1 MFPWMGNRSLTE
13 SGLKSKSINI
23 LQLRFWMWKFTGL
36 RMTLWLKMTCIWN
49 FRKETMTVCPWKGWL
64 GGMTEVCNLT
74 YVDLFLKIQLVDP
87 TGPSIYDRSIQGFC
101 ITSHLVFVRLGN
113 LNRKSSNQTNF
124 LKIFW
129 LFESMSCIS
138 HSLKKNSGIFF
149 CTKKT
154 WSPIKTVGVF
164 ESIKMTSQL
173 VNWRGCFSW
182 RGMHKV
188 EPLEPTPEVRCWIVT
203 LETQDLSCSHQGGRI
218 CRLVFSDAKGILVL
232 YLQIAKYLVWCEK
245 FPGIFEVHFLIKW
258 YRFNLEVGR
267 SWFFQ
272 WGTVGTLEN

>member
-1 MFPWMGNRSLTE
+1 ME
-13 SGLKSKSINI
+13 
-23 LQLRFWMWKFTGL
+23 FTGL

-87 TGPSIYDRSIQGFC
+87 TGPSIYDRSIQGFY
-101 ITSHLVFVRLGN
+101 IPSHLVFVRLGN
-113 LNRKSSNQTNF
+113 LNRKSSSQTNF

-164 ESIKMTSQL
+164 WINQNDLPTCK
-173 VNWRGCFSW
+173 
-182 RGMHKV
+182 
-188 EPLEPTPEVRCWIVT
+188 LERVLLMAWNAQGWTIGAYSGGSVLDRNTGNPGFIV
-203 LETQDLSCSHQGGRI
+203 
-218 CRLVFSDAKGILVL
+218 
-232 YLQIAKYLVWCEK
+232 
-245 FPGIFEVHFLIKW
+245 
-258 YRFNLEVGR
+258 
-267 SWFFQ
+267 
-272 WGTVGTLEN
+272 